1 MSKQSADGKRSQR
14 RKNAHRIYKFN
25 ALCVYPHCKV
35 SIGQYNKMCT
45 SPLIFFSSIIS
56 DDKYLKKIF
65 DNFHFHFIFDHLSLE
80 QS

>member
-45 SPLIFFSSIIS
+45 WPLIFFSSKIS